1 MSGWLRRGLQ
11 RLLTVVVVLAPRCLV
26 PQNEDDVARR
36 LTTMDSPSH
45 SESSGL
51 EPLRLE
57 RRAILVADIVDSTRL
72 MQIDEAGLIARWRR
86 LVRLIRTEVLPL
98 HGGRLVKSLGDGLL
112 VDFNDSRQAVQAAL
126 EIRRHCAALDATEPG
141 ELDFR
146 LRMGV
151 HAGNVAVDEL
161 DIYGTDV
168 NIAARLADLAEPGG
182 ITISDEVCDQLTVG
196 LDADVED
203 MGLCFAKH
211 DQPLRA
217 YRIFAADD
225 RTPRE
230 RPGAQDPGP
239 FLKPAVAVLP
249 FEGQMAD
256 ETMAALGQALA
267 NDVVAALARRNDLD
281 VISSLSTRLLASN
294 GIQPQDLGA
303 RLSCAFVLTGRCRGS
318 AERVRLDVELMQ
330 TNSQRVLWA
339 DSYTT
344 SLAAALDPDAPLAG
358 QVATEVA
365 SVVAAVQLESARCL
379 PLPNLASYTLLLGG
393 IGLMHRAVPSDFQRA
408 RELLEKLAERS
419 NRTGVAHAW
428 LAKWHVLRAVQG
440 WSADA
445 TGEGR
450 HALEQVHR
458 ALAKAP
464 EESLA
469 LAIGGLVHAY
479 LHKDLATAGRM
490 YADALAASPSEP
502 LAWLFSATRHAYLGE
517 GEQAEVAARH
527 ALRLSPFDP
536 MRYFFDSLAATAML
550 SSGRWDEA
558 LMLGQRSLKRNR
570 IHASTWRT
578 IVYALVMLDRLD
590 EARQAIQRLLEIEP
604 TYTVSEFHQ
613 RFPGR
618 DGPMA
623 EPWAQA
629 LQVAGLP
636 A

>member
-1 MSGWLRRGLQ
+1 
-11 RLLTVVVVLAPRCLV
+11 
-26 PQNEDDVARR
+26 
-36 LTTMDSPSH
+36 MDLPSPP
-45 SESSGL
+45 ESSGP
-51 EPLRLE
+51 ETLRQE
-57 RRAILVADIVDSTRL
+57 RRAFLIADVVESTRL
-72 MQIDEAGLIARWRR
+72 MQIDEAGLIASWRS
-86 LVRLIRTEVLPL
+86 LVRLVRTEVLPP
-98 HGGRLVKSLGDGLL
+98 HGGRLVKSLGDGFL
-112 VDFNDSRQAVQAAL
+112 VDFNDSRQAVRAAL
-126 EIRRHCAALDATEPG
+126 AIRQLCAARDGAQAG
-141 ELDFR
+141 GARFQ

-151 HAGNVAVDEL
+151 HVGNVVVDDL

-182 ITISDEVCDQLTVG
+182 ITISDEVCDQMTVG

-217 YRIFAADD
+217 YRLFAVDSQV
-225 RTPRE
+225 PRVRASAPE
-230 RPGAQDPGP
+230 APAS
-239 FLKPAVAVLP
+239 LKPAVAVLP

-256 ETMAALGQALA
+256 ETLSALGQALA
-267 NDVVAALARRNDLD
+267 NDVVAALARRSDLE
-281 VISSLSTRLLASN
+281 VISSLSTRLIANS
-294 GIQPQDLGA
+294 GIQPEELGT
-303 RLSCAFVLTGRCRGS
+303 RLSCAYVLTGRCRGS
-318 AERVRLDVELMQ
+318 PDRVRLDVELMQ
-330 TNSQRVLWA
+330 TTSQRVLWA
-339 DSYTT
+339 ESFGT
-344 SLAAALDPDAPLAG
+344 SLAAALDPDAPLAD
-358 QVATEVA
+358 QVAAELAGVIA
-365 SVVAAVQLESARCL
+365 QAQLESARSL

-408 RELLEKLAERS
+408 RELLERLAERS
-419 NRTGVAHAW
+419 SRSGVAHAW

-490 YADALAASPSEP
+490 YGDALAASPSEP

-517 GEQAEVAARH
+517 GERAAAAARH

-558 LMLGQRSLKRNR
+558 LALGRRSLKRNR

-578 IVYALVMLDRLD
+578 VVYALVMLGRLD
-590 EARQAIQRLLEIEP
+590 EARDGVLRLLEVEP
-604 TYTVSEFHQ
+604 GYRVSDFRQ

-636 A
+636 E